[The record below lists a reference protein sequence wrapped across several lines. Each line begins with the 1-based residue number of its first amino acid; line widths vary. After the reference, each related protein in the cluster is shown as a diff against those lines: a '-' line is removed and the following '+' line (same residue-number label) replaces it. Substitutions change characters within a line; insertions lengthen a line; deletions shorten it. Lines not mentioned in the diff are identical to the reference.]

1 MKKRKSMVR
10 NGIEIFVT
18 LRVFTVIVLYGL
30 SASDNLRRLE
40 DARLMLDE
48 REGCARRKES
58 KLRIKQ

>member
-1 MKKRKSMVR
+1 MVR